1 MWRILIDNDFRHP
14 IMRGL
19 KLRVANLNIVTA
31 PEAGLTGI
39 PDPEILEWA
48 YQEGRII
55 FSHDTSTMPEH
66 VKERLLAGNQTAGV
80 VIVQQNLPVGQAI
93 EALVEFV
100 LCSEQ
105 SEWENLIVHL
115 PFPRVL
121 KK

>member
-1 MWRILIDNDFRHP
+1 MWRILIDNDFRHT

-19 KLRVANLNIVTA
+19 KLRVVNLDIVTA
-31 PEAGLTGI
+31 HESGLTGM
-39 PDPEILEWA
+39 PDPELLEWA
-48 YQEGRII
+48 YREGRII

-66 VKERLLAGNQTAGV
+66 LKERLLAGEESAGI

-105 SEWENLIVHL
+105 SEWINQIVHL
-115 PFPRVL
+115 PFPSVL

>member
-19 KLRVANLNIVTA
+19 KLRVFNLDIVTA

-39 PDPEILEWA
+39 ADPEVLEWA
-48 YQEGRII
+48 FQEGRII

-66 VKERLLAGNQTAGV
+66 VRDCLLAGKQTTGV
-80 VIVQQNLPVGQAI
+80 VIVQQNLPIGEAI

-105 SEWENLIVHL
+105 SEWENQIVHL
-115 PFPRVL
+115 PFPSVL